1 MPLSYDKILKFCG
14 GRRDLAENL
23 VIATKEAVGGKTI
36 PKLVDIFKLPNNPA
50 AGSLS
55 TYQTRIWYKWQE
67 SIIGSKLDY
76 SKPLEEV
83 AKDAFEM
90 RNTIRTQAR
99 VSMSDQAWAEYLM
112 QNEKNMTFEQLAK
125 RNIDKGLTGDELWNK
140 IIQSSMSSRDSVNSL
155 FQLD

>member
-1 MPLSYDKILKFCG
+1 MNNTWFVEYVPPNTGIVPYVQPGTGIIPYGMPTYSNPVLPQIL
-14 GRRDLAENL
+14 E
-23 VIATKEAVGGKTI
+23 
-36 PKLVDIFKLPNNPA
+36 NNPA

-67 SIIGSKLDY
+67 SLIGSKLDY